1 MKIFLAGGSGVIGRR
16 LIPQLRAK
24 GHTVVATTT
33 TAAKSGLLREL
44 GATPVVLDALDRDA
58 VINAVVEAK
67 PDAIIHQLTALA
79 SLRNFKHFD
88 DEFAITNRL
97 RTEGTEHLLAGAEQA
112 GTKSFVAQSYT
123 GWPSGRSGSRI
134 KTEDD

>member
-44 GATPVVLDALDRDA
+44 GATPVA
-58 VINAVVEAK
+58 N
-67 PDAIIHQLTALA
+67 PP
-79 SLRNFKHFD
+79 S
-88 DEFAITNRL
+88 EFAAFVKQDTEKWRRL
-97 RTEGTEHLLAGAEQA
+97 VATAKIQVEQ
-112 GTKSFVAQSYT
+112 
-123 GWPSGRSGSRI
+123 
-134 KTEDD
+134 